1 MDRKNLIIGILILLL
16 LVGGSRWLMQAD
28 TTTTPAQQAGEHT
41 PDYFLKEFT
50 VTTMGPD
57 GQPEQRLK
65 AEFMQHY
72 PDDDTTDL
80 THPDILL
87 YDKGNP
93 PWEIRSERGW
103 LSGDGEL
110 LVLQGMVT
118 IDRAAGPNNRPLHLI
133 TQDLHVHPKENYA
146 ETDQKVTIRSLRDQQ
161 ESDGMQAWFR
171 KPVRLRFAPNVRGRY
186 EIN

>member
-1 MDRKNLIIGILILLL
+1 VQRKNLIKITLLL
-16 LVGGSRWLMQAD
+16 LLLAGGAGRLL
-28 TTTTPAQQAGEHT
+28 QQDEKTDSEQEVAEHT
-41 PDYFLKEFT
+41 PDYFLRDFT
-50 VTTMGPD
+50 ITTMGPD
-57 GQPEQRLK
+57 GRPEQRLT
-65 AEFMQHY
+65 AELMQHY

-80 THPDILL
+80 THPNILL
-87 YDKGNP
+87 YDKDNP
-93 PWEIRSERGW
+93 PWEVRSETGW

-133 TQDLHVHPKENYA
+133 TRDLQVRPKENYA
-146 ETDQKVTIRSLRDQQ
+146 ETDQKVTIRSLHDQQ

-171 KPVRLRFAPNVRGRY
+171 KPIRLRFAPNVRGRY